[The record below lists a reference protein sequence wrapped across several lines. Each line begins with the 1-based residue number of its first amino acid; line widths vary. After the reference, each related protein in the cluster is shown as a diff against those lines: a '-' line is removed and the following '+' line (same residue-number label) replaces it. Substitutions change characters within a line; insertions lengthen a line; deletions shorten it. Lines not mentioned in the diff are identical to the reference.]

1 MPRLKN
7 DPRTLAAVAATRQR
21 LLDAACDEF
30 CEVPF
35 FETDTNKIARR
46 ANLSPGTFYNHFA
59 DKIEI
64 FAEAFERLNAEEV
77 AEITARTGAARD
89 SGASFVEIIDVM
101 VDTLLACRQRQA
113 LIRLQADVLKRTE
126 IRVRDAKM
134 RVRLNNIGNMK
145 QAMAN
150 RGIVQVSDG
159 ELHLNMYV
167 INLLADGIVNG
178 EFRMYG
184 VDNKFA
190 RDEIRRRFI
199 ACYAGLGSGGSPSA
213 AAAP

>member
-46 ANLSPGTFYNHFA
+46 ANLSPGTFYNHFK

-64 FAEAFERLNAEEV
+64 FAEAFERVNAEEA
-77 AEITARTGAARD
+77 AEIGRRTAMARQA
-89 SGASFVEIIDVM
+89 GASAVEVVDVM
-101 VDTLLACRQRQA
+101 IDTLLACRQRLA
-113 LIRLQADVLKRTE
+113 LIRLQAEVLNRTE
-126 IRVRDAKM
+126 TKVRDAKM
-134 RVRLNNIGNMK
+134 RVRQINIDNMK
-145 QAMAN
+145 KSLGN
-150 RGIVQVSDG
+150 SGVSSVTDG
-159 ELHLNMYV
+159 ELHLQMYV

-178 EFRMYG
+178 EFRLYG
-184 VDNKFA
+184 GDNALA
-190 RDEIRRRFI
+190 RDDIRRRLL
-199 ACYAGLGSGGSPSA
+199 ACFPALTRD
-213 AAAP
+213 

>member
-7 DPRTLAAVAATRQR
+7 DPRTMAAVAATRQR

-46 ANLSPGTFYNHFA
+46 ANVSPGTFYNHFK

-64 FAEAFERLNAEEV
+64 FAEAFARLNTEEV
-77 AEITARTGAARD
+77 ADITRKTEAARH
-89 SGASFVEIIDVM
+89 SGASLVETIDVM

-113 LIRLQADVLKRTE
+113 LIRLQVEVLKHVE
-126 IRVRDAKM
+126 PRVRDAEM
-134 RVRLNNIGNMK
+134 RGRLNNIDTIK
-145 QAMAN
+145 QALAQ
-150 RGIVQVSDG
+150 RGVAPATDC
-159 ELHLNMYV
+159 ELHLNIYV

-178 EFRMYG
+178 EFQMYD
-184 VDNKFA
+184 VDSRHA

-199 ACYAGLGSGGSPSA
+199 VCYAL
-213 AAAP
+213 

>member
-21 LLDAACDEF
+21 LLDAACEEF

-46 ANLSPGTFYNHFA
+46 ANLSPGTFYNHFK

-64 FAEAFERLNAEEV
+64 FAEAFEMLNAEEV
-77 AEITARTGAARD
+77 AEITRKTGAARQ
-89 SGASFVEIIDVM
+89 SGASLVEIIDVM
-101 VDTLLACRQRQA
+101 VDTLLACRRRQA

-126 IRVRDAKM
+126 TRVRDAKM
-134 RVRLNNIGNMK
+134 RIRVNNINNMK
-145 QAMAN
+145 QALAN
-150 RGIVQVSDG
+150 RGVAVASDG
-159 ELHLNMYV
+159 ELHLNMYI

-184 VDNKFA
+184 VNNSFA
-190 RDEIRRRFI
+190 REEIRRRFL
-199 ACYAGLGSGGSPSA
+199 ACYAISG
-213 AAAP
+213 